1 MKKILKFIFGVNKS
15 AENKNQL
22 QLNEHEQQ
30 LKEQQNQIEKQN
42 QELLVLQKKLEE
54 LSSIQ
59 VKEIVENVKNNTLVI
74 NRNKILEILELKKEE
89 DPVSLWLEG
98 YPEQQWEILCRL
110 RNGEFIENDR
120 EISFFTSNNEK
131 IGLTKDFIYERDKN
145 FAKYGSGGTYHI
157 TKDLLNTGVFEITDR
172 VGNYIKL
179 LVEQSFTDN
188 TFNEHILYSQI
199 FNKEQLALISDGFL
213 DNWFVSRDSIG
224 LTYIKKISQYQYKL
238 YFESIELLQS
248 KLGGY
253 KFSGVISLGGEY
265 HDWLEIIDLLD
276 TVVEERGLKIEYIE
290 SLEKYNHH
298 NYL

>member
-1 MKKILKFIFGVNKS
+1 MKKILEFIFGLNKS
-15 AENKNQL
+15 AENKKQL
-22 QLNEHEQQ
+22 QLKEQEQQ

-42 QELLVLQKKLEE
+42 QELLILQKKLEE
-54 LSSIQ
+54 QSSLQ
-59 VKEIVENVKNNTLVI
+59 AKENVENVKSNILVV
-74 NRNKILEILELKKEE
+74 NRNKILEILDLKKVEK
-89 DPVSLWLEG
+89 PGTLWLEG
-98 YPEQQWEILCRL
+98 YPEQQWEILCSL

-131 IGLTKDFIYERDKN
+131 IGLTKDFIYERDRN
-145 FAKYGSGGTYHI
+145 YAKYGSGGTYHI
-157 TKDLLNTGVFEITDR
+157 AKDLQNKGVFEITDR

-179 LVEQSFTDN
+179 LVEQSFTDT

-213 DNWFVSRDSIG
+213 DNCFVPRDSIG

-238 YFESIELLQS
+238 YFESVGLLQS

-276 TVVEERGLKIEYIE
+276 TVVEERGLKIDYID